1 MCYSE
6 ELTTVC
12 SECRTTTTRKPQ
24 LLRHRCFD
32 VLKHKRRYGAC
43 GRAAD
48 RPFTTIVR
56 SGVCRGCRSGKP
68 PPDPLEPYR
77 YHDEDPL
84 RQRKKQQQQQQQ
96 RAARTSRRGV
106 VQKEPK
112 KRSWLRRVLPPFCC
126 CFG

>member
-12 SECRTTTTRKPQ
+12 SECRTTPTRKPK

-43 GRAAD
+43 GRAAE

-68 PPDPLEPYR
+68 PPDLLEQHRYR
-77 YHDEDPL
+77 DDEDSP
-84 RQRKKQQQQQQQ
+84 RQRKKQQRR
-96 RAARTSRRGV
+96 RAASSSRRGV
-106 VQKEPK
+106 VQNKPEK
-112 KRSWLRRVLPPFCC
+112 KSWLRQIIRPFCC